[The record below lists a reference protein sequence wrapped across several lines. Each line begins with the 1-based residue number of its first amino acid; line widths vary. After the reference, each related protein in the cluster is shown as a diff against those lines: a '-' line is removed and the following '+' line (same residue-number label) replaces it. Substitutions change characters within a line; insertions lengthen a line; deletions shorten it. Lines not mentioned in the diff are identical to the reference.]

1 MEKTRKTSEN
11 FCEFPNRKNRL
22 KKSKSTKAAGLKST
36 FVVNDKLLVTSFG
49 KRNEAVF
56 EKSVENEIISL
67 NNPENFSME
76 RAGKKFSVISKR
88 NEGNPGLPDNP
99 LMSIKEAGEDVIGCK
114 DILEKEYFGKHFSDN
129 IHIQLIYNI
138 LDIKKILAVHINNI
152 IYEFDNLM
160 RNDTH
165 SDFIGNLSTRNTYEN
180 YINPSPTLS
189 EHVRKSIEKSREY
202 FINLSKNPRL
212 KYFGEIFYKPVNFK
226 DKRNKKT
233 VVDEKKLYYILAM
246 LGDIRQFCF
255 HANTNKNVSL
265 YNLEKTLKY
274 EAKNILDIIYSKKI
288 NELNRS
294 FLKTNAKNIEILFAV
309 LKPEESEKTTII
321 KDFYNFIIRKQNK
334 NMGFS
339 LKKLREQMIDE
350 NCEIIK
356 DKRYDSVR
364 SKFYRLLD
372 FIIFEYYKNAP
383 EKADYSVLYL
393 RSCNSDEKKDLFY
406 LKEANKLW
414 NDIKNKCE
422 ALREKMKQSE
432 IGKAASDTLIS
443 ETMQKS
449 IDEIKISSDSDYFG
463 KLIYLLTHFIDG
475 KEINDLLTTLINKF
489 ENIASLYSVM
499 KGLKL
504 ECDFSENYKFFEK
517 SESISADLRVIN
529 SFARMTHKESDAKK
543 IMYLEAAELLGF
555 EATPK
560 EIDEYVEKYL
570 LNDQFK
576 KGQHDFRNF
585 IASNVISSSRFK
597 YLIRYAN
604 PKKIR
609 KIAKNEK
616 VVRFVLE
623 RIGKLNTNQ
632 LEKYY
637 KSCFGSECNDKE
649 KIISSLTDIIL
660 KMDFKEFSK
669 VKQNDRK
676 SSPEEK
682 SFKAKKQAAISL
694 YLTVL
699 YHFVKNIINVNSRYT
714 IAFHCLERDMQLYG
728 MKLKV
733 PKNSTE
739 KASKYRDL
747 TEKLINEKKEN
758 IEKWFNSLEN
768 SSWNQ
773 RKRKWRLERSCE
785 YLSVNLKNSH
795 NTLIVRYRN
804 NIEHLDVISNIDKY
818 IGDIK
823 EFKSYFELYHYIVQR
838 KLIDECRATDP
849 VKMAKLHEN
858 IEKFAEPVLSYNTY
872 CKDFVKALNIP
883 FGYNLARFKN
893 LSINELFDMN
903 EKNENENQ

>member
-1 MEKTRKTSEN
+1 MEKQKKTTEN
-11 FCEFPNRKNRL
+11 FCELPNKTKN
-22 KKSKSTKAAGLKST
+22 KQKSKNTKAAGLKST
-36 FVVNDKLLVTSFG
+36 FVIDNKLLVTSFG
-49 KRNEAVF
+49 KRNEAIL
-56 EKSVENEIISL
+56 EKSVKEDIISL
-67 NNPENFSME
+67 KTPESFSMKKE
-76 RAGKKFSVISKR
+76 GKKFIVKSKR
-88 NEGNPGLPDNP
+88 NNSVAGSPDNP
-99 LMSIKEAGEDVIGCK
+99 LLSEKKAGEDVIGCK
-114 DILEKEYFGKHFSDN
+114 DILEKEYFGKSFSDN
-129 IHIQLIYNI
+129 IHIQIIYNI

-152 IYEFDNLM
+152 IYEFDNLT

-180 YINPSPTLS
+180 YKNPPAGFS
-189 EHVRKSIEKSREY
+189 EYIKESLRKSNEY
-202 FINLSKNPRL
+202 FSELSKNPRL
-212 KYFGEIFYKPVNFK
+212 KYFGEIFFRAP
-226 DKRNKKT
+226 DKKT
-233 VVDEKKLYYILAM
+233 GKSAVDEKKLYYILAM
-246 LGDIRQFCF
+246 LGDTRQFCF
-255 HANTNKNVSL
+255 HANIEKNVSL
-265 YNLEKTLKY
+265 YNLEKTLKD
-274 EAKNILDIIYSKKI
+274 EAKAILDRIYSQKT
-288 NELNRS
+288 NGLNKN
-294 FLKTNAKNIEILFAV
+294 FLKTNAKNIEILFDV
-309 LKPEESEKTTII
+309 LKPDESEKITLI
-321 KDFYNFIIRKQNK
+321 KDFYDFIIRKQNK

-339 LKKLREQMIDE
+339 LKTLREQMIDAE
-350 NCEIIK
+350 CEIIK
-356 DKRYDSVR
+356 DKKYDSVR

-383 EKADYSVLYL
+383 EKTENAVSYL
-393 RSCNSDEKKDLFY
+393 RSCTSDEKKDLFY
-406 LKEANKLW
+406 VKEASSLW
-414 NDIKNKCE
+414 NELKDKCE
-422 ALREKMKQSE
+422 ALRERMKESE
-432 IGKAASDTLIS
+432 IGKAVSDGLLT
-443 ETMQKS
+443 ETMENA
-449 IDEIKISSDSDYFG
+449 INEIKIASDSDYFS
-463 KLIYLLTHFIDG
+463 KLIYLITHFIDG

-489 ENIASLYSVM
+489 ENITSLYNVL
-499 KGLKL
+499 KEQKL
-504 ECDFSENYKFFEK
+504 ESDFCENYRFFEK
-517 SESISADLRVIN
+517 SQSISEDLRVIN
-529 SFARMTHKESDAKK
+529 SFARMTHKEADAKK

-555 EATPK
+555 EASQK
-560 EIDEYVEKYL
+560 EIEDYVEKYL

-609 KIAKNEK
+609 KIAKNEA

-632 LEKYY
+632 LERYY
-637 KSCFGSECNDKE
+637 KSCFGNECTDKE

-676 SSPEEK
+676 STPEEK

-739 KASKYRDL
+739 KANKYRDL
-747 TEKLINEKKEN
+747 TEKLINEKKDD

-768 SSWNQ
+768 PSWNQ
-773 RKRKWRLERSCE
+773 KKRKWRIGRSCE
-785 YLSVNLKNSH
+785 YLDVNLKNSH
-795 NTLIVRYRN
+795 NGVIVRYRN
-804 NIEHLDVISNIDKY
+804 NIDHLDVISNIDKY

-823 EFKSYFELYHYIVQR
+823 GFKSYFEVFHYIMQR

-849 VKMAKLHEN
+849 VKMAKLREN
-858 IEKFAEPVLSYNTY
+858 IEKFAQPVLTHHTY
-872 CKDFVKALNIP
+872 CKDFVKALNVP

-903 EKNENENQ
+903 EKEV